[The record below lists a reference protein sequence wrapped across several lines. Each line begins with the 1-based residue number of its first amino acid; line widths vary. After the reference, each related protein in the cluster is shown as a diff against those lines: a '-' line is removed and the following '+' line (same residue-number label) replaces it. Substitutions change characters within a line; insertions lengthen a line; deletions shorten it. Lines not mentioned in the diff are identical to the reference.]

1 MLEWAGP
8 TILNMGFS
16 SQAIIGS
23 ASEQSKAG
31 ADDRSSRFSLSFF
44 CLIITMTK
52 MIVLNCGH
60 WKDIEHKRFG
70 RTVFQFYD

>member
-1 MLEWAGP
+1 
-8 TILNMGFS
+8 
-16 SQAIIGS
+16 
-23 ASEQSKAG
+23 
-31 ADDRSSRFSLSFF
+31 
-44 CLIITMTK
+44 MTK